1 MPKKLPLFEIG
12 ESIGEW
18 TVIAQMEK
26 PLRSGIVVAFSRV
39 RCACGAERE
48 YANGYLRTG
57 RSNGCGCRRAQRFAQ
72 RSLRH
77 GKSRTPLYG
86 IWASIK
92 HRLSDE
98 RSYEGV
104 VMFKPWVDDFAA
116 FEAFIETLGPKPTP
130 QHTLDRIECTGNYEP
145 GNLRWAD
152 KATQSQNRTIVLN
165 GVRKRQNRSPHL
177 KCYTPTYRLW
187 VNIKHRLKNSK
198 SYAGIRMHGAWAE
211 NFLAFEAFIETLGPK
226 PTPQHSLDRIEC
238 TGDYAPGNLRWAD
251 KTTQSENRRS
261 NMDLT
266 LESNSVVEVGTKYD
280 MLTVLELVVV
290 ERHGQRWRCA
300 KVQCDCGTV
309 KTVYQKQLISGR
321 TKSCGCL
328 KDQNLMLGS
337 KAQAHAITANGITDS
352 QHGWA
357 RRTGISAEVI
367 WSRIN
372 KLGWDPVRAVTE
384 ATRTPETITI
394 DGVTKSVGEWAA
406 QNGIPYDQAH
416 RRMRSLGWDPIAA
429 VTTPLA
435 PRRPRRNHKDDVV
448 Q

>member
-1 MPKKLPLFEIG
+1 MSKKLPPFEIG
-12 ESIGEW
+12 ETIGEW
-18 TVIAQMEK
+18 TVIVQMERS
-26 PLRSGIVVAFSRV
+26 LRSGSVVAFSRV
-39 RCACGAERE
+39 RCVCGAERE

-57 RSNGCGCRRAQRFAQ
+57 RSNGCGCKRASRFAQ
-72 RSLRH
+72 GSLKH

-86 IWASIK
+86 VWAGIK
-92 HRLSDE
+92 HRLGRE

-104 VMFKPWVDDFAA
+104 AMFKPWVDDFAA

-130 QHTLDRIECTGNYEP
+130 QHTLDRIETKGDYEP

-152 KATQSQNRTIVLN
+152 KAMQSQNRTIVLN
-165 GVRKRQNRSPHL
+165 GARKTQGRSL
-177 KCYTPTYRLW
+177 DVKCYTPTYRLW
-187 VNIKHRLKNSK
+187 ANIKYRLKNDR
-198 SYAGIRMHGAWAE
+198 SYSNVKMHDLWIN
-211 NFLAFEAFIETLGPK
+211 NFPAFEAHIESLGPK
-226 PTPQHSLDRIEC
+226 PTPEHTLDRIEC

-266 LESNSVVEVGTKYD
+266 LESNSVVKVGEKYD
-280 MLTVLELVVV
+280 LLTVLELVVV
-290 ERHGQRWRCA
+290 ERYDHRWRCA

-309 KTVYQKQLISGR
+309 KTVYQQQLLSGR
-321 TKSCGCL
+321 TKSCGCH
-328 KDQNLMLGS
+328 KNKNLLLGS

-367 WSRIN
+367 WNRIN

-406 QNGIPYDQAH
+406 QNGIPYIHAN
-416 RRMRSLGWDPIAA
+416 RRMRNLGWDPIAA

-435 PRRPRRNHKDDVV
+435 PRRPRRNPKEGVV